1 MSRRDDVN
9 KLYRPSKN
17 LGKACFGLFC
27 ADIIMSLVALAITSG
42 SKYITAAL
50 VVIAFLYMALTVLD
64 DGVLWYTAEN
74 ARRKN
79 SIQEA
84 FHVTLTRFETD
95 GYYNNSISE
104 PDLAYAVNA
113 FESCFFTKELSERM
127 LWKAYVKILA
137 SIAVVF
143 IACVVIN
150 DDNVLLIIAQ
160 TAFSASV
167 IEDAISLILFVQ
179 RIRELYDCAYHELI
193 TVGISKIEQKVWLR
207 YFCVEYESVKA
218 HYKIRLDEKLFQK
231 HNGTLS
237 EEWDKIQEEIKISEE
252 LA

>member
-1 MSRRDDVN
+1 MSRRDDVS
-9 KLYRPSKN
+9 KLYRPSKK
-17 LGKACFGLFC
+17 LEKARFSLFC
-27 ADIIMSLVALAITSG
+27 ADIVMSLVALVITSG
-42 SKYITAAL
+42 SRYITAVL
-50 VVIAFLYMALTVLD
+50 VVIAFLYMAFTILD

-79 SIQEA
+79 NIQEA
-84 FHVTLTRFETD
+84 FHITLSRFETD

-104 PDLAYAVNA
+104 PNLVYAVNT

-150 DDNVLLIIAQ
+150 DNDVLLIIAQ
-160 TAFSASV
+160 AAFSAFV

-179 RIRELYDCAYHELI
+179 RIRKLYDLAYHEFI
-193 TVGISKIEQKVWLR
+193 TVGISKTEQKVWLR
-207 YFCVEYESVKA
+207 YFCVEYESIKA
-218 HYKIRLDEKLFQK
+218 HYKIRLDENLFDKL
-231 HNGTLS
+231 NGTLS
-237 EEWDKIQEEIKISEE
+237 EEWNKIQEEIKISEE
-252 LA
+252 HT